1 MLLTHRTWDRKKIT
15 GQMCYF
21 FKVLNSAFQI
31 SQFANLIKRYVY
43 KRDMIEICEP
53 KLAFVTE
60 PSPQILLV
68 IQKGLFQFPNVWW
81 NVLDSKVALE
91 TKLVRK
97 WTLNFYRERN
107 MTNKI
112 RLLQE
117 VWRAY
122 YDHKSS
128 LYLDI
133 SSFLPNLD
141 YSGSRSSC
149 LEVLCKKGL
158 ESCMIEQ
165 IW

>member
-1 MLLTHRTWDRKKIT
+1 M
-15 GQMCYF
+15 GYF
-21 FKVLNSAFQI
+21 FKGLNSAFQI

-128 LYLDI
+128 LYLVFPVSYRI
-133 SSFLPNLD
+133 WITLEAEAVAWRCYVKKVLNLAWSNKFD
-141 YSGSRSSC
+141 SVRWKFWHVFVKSN
-149 LEVLCKKGL
+149 
-158 ESCMIEQ
+158 
-165 IW
+165 